1 MKWPVEQS
9 PAPER
14 GIPEVVFYREL
25 APSLSSPPI
34 VRCLATA
41 ASTSKQQWLILEDLQ
56 QTHSNPDWPKQPTT
70 YQLKEVATLLARL
83 HSTWWDSATLGATVG
98 TFHTESKLRAMV
110 DEIAAHVPGL
120 IYDLKEDLPGADR
133 LVLETVFSSC
143 LRPWLRLLERRALTV
158 VHGDAH
164 PWNLLFRH
172 SGKGM
177 PYLIDWQLW
186 HLDVGVRDLTFLLA
200 LYSEPAMRRQIE
212 LPLLHLYHGELIESG
227 INDYSFSELLLDYR
241 RCVVRNLTFPIILW
255 SRGLDREVWRD
266 RLDYALAAYRD
277 LNCAELL

>member
-1 MKWPVEQS
+1 
-9 PAPER
+9 
-14 GIPEVVFYREL
+14 
-25 APSLSSPPI
+25 
-34 VRCLATA
+34 
-41 ASTSKQQWLILEDLQ
+41 
-56 QTHSNPDWPKQPTT
+56 
-70 YQLKEVATLLARL
+70 
-83 HSTWWDSATLGATVG
+83 
-98 TFHTESKLRAMV
+98 
-110 DEIAAHVPGL
+110 
-120 IYDLKEDLPGADR
+120 
-133 LVLETVFSSC
+133 
-143 LRPWLRLLERRALTV
+143 
-158 VHGDAH
+158 
-164 PWNLLFRH
+164 
-172 SGKGM
+172 M

-200 LYSEPAMRRQIE
+200 LYSEPALRRQIE